1 MDIFTLAAFVRN
13 TERLV
18 IVTDAD
24 ARITWVNEAFTRT
37 TGHRLEEILGRRP
50 RELLAGPETEL
61 EATQRIISATAA
73 RQTLRGVRLTLY
85 KRDRSRYWVELELIP
100 VFDKLGV
107 FVAYVGLQQD
117 ITSWKQQEV
126 RFAYEESLLNEAAK
140 IGKVGAWDLELAS
153 LSLRWTN
160 QVYAI
165 HGMDPDVPVDFDR
178 WATCLPVSARRLL
191 SQAVR
196 ECRGFD
202 HECEALMPSGQT
214 RWVRIRGN
222 IKQDF
227 HGSAERI
234 VGTCEDVT
242 EQREQNLRTAELN
255 ERLRLAV
262 ETAQIGVWECSLND
276 SQCAWNEQLH
286 AIYGMQPGR
295 RAPPQ
300 GEWINRVHPDD
311 RERVAQVLDDL
322 KTGRCTSHA
331 FDFRLG
337 ATPTSGI
344 RHLHSVSRRLDGPV
358 PKLVGTVIDVTDA
371 RNTQQANIEREAA
384 DRANRAKGEFLAHVS
399 HELRTPLNGVMGFT
413 QLLEIGAAQLQPKQ
427 QSLLKKIHS
436 CSSHLLQLT
445 DDLLDLAAIDGKALS
460 MNVEPVTVGSV
471 AQEVVALL
479 EPAAAKG
486 GIAVR
491 IKSSEPAPVSVLA
504 DRRRLRQ
511 VLLNMVSNGI
521 KYTKPGGTVTMS
533 WQLDG
538 STVDLSIADT
548 GQGVPPAKLDQLF
561 QPFNRLGAESG
572 VIEGTGLGLAIT
584 RGLVDAMNGQIRVCS
599 EIGVGTMFN
608 ITLPAAEPALGD
620 AVQAATDPAVV
631 WTSEDAEIVKMLYV
645 EDDAL
650 STLRLHHALASRAG
664 FCQIDVATNLEQTL
678 QMLERNRYD
687 LVLVDLDLPGTG
699 DYQMLECLR
708 ARVWHR
714 TTPCVAIASHGTPQD
729 MLRALKGGFDDCW
742 FKPLDL
748 ATLPARIERVL
759 HPANFALSGWS
770 SFGALKH

>member
-1 MDIFTLAAFVRN
+1 MDTVTLATFVRS

-18 IVTDAD
+18 IVTDAN

-50 RELLAGPETEL
+50 RDLLAGPETEL
-61 EATQRIISATAA
+61 EPTQRIISATAA
-73 RQTLRGVRLTLY
+73 RQTLRGLQLTLY

-140 IGKVGAWDLELAS
+140 IGKVGAWDLELAG

-202 HECEALMPSGQT
+202 HECEVLMPSGQT

-255 ERLRLAV
+255 ERLRLA
-262 ETAQIGVWECSLND
+262 
-276 SQCAWNEQLH
+276 
-286 AIYGMQPGR
+286 
-295 RAPPQ
+295 
-300 GEWINRVHPDD
+300 
-311 RERVAQVLDDL
+311 
-322 KTGRCTSHA
+322 
-331 FDFRLG
+331 
-337 ATPTSGI
+337 
-344 RHLHSVSRRLDGPV
+344 
-358 PKLVGTVIDVTDA
+358 
-371 RNTQQANIEREAA
+371 NIEREAA

-413 QLLEIGAAQLQPKQ
+413 QLLEMGAAQLQPKQ

-445 DDLLDLAAIDGKALS
+445 NDLLDLAAIDGKALS

-486 GIAVR
+486 GITVR

-548 GQGVPPAKLDQLF
+548 GQGIPPAKRDQLF

-584 RGLVDAMNGQIRVCS
+584 RGLVDAMNGHIRVCS

-608 ITLPAAEPALGD
+608 ITLPAAEPA
-620 AVQAATDPAVV
+620 
-631 WTSEDAEIVKMLYV
+631 
-645 EDDAL
+645 
-650 STLRLHHALASRAG
+650 
-664 FCQIDVATNLEQTL
+664 
-678 QMLERNRYD
+678 
-687 LVLVDLDLPGTG
+687 
-699 DYQMLECLR
+699 
-708 ARVWHR
+708 
-714 TTPCVAIASHGTPQD
+714 
-729 MLRALKGGFDDCW
+729 
-742 FKPLDL
+742 
-748 ATLPARIERVL
+748 RIERVL

-770 SFGALKH
+770 SFGATALKH